1 MKISKSLFLAFAG
14 LGLFACSNEEF
25 NENQPLEG
33 VGAVSIKI
41 EAPTMTRSSLGTSG
55 ESVKVVPQA
64 DTKVIVKL
72 SASSGAQTIELTP
85 EQWSKGSVVTFW
97 NVENPTGV
105 TVEMNGGVA
114 SYDAVNISTLQTMP
128 AAIPVYGST
137 TTFTATDRNE
147 SPNLKDDHQTGANTG
162 DDTKKYQIFTAEV
175 QLEIPVARL
184 EVSGIKHVEHKGADE
199 KDECM
204 FATLTI
210 DGVYMD
216 NIKPTGAG
224 SRTDYQFVSGGNGT
238 GGEAIL
244 KEAISAPDNDFMA
257 ASAVWPKE
265 PENAYAFNFY
275 APTKEEIDA
284 AEKVVDD
291 EETEDIDEALAAKQ
305 ALNPKFKIYFAKAT
319 GAADPVTQPRY
330 AMITNYKDEAGN
342 SIILKK
348 GTVYRIIDAT
358 LLDKNI
364 IGDEGGNTLYGVEVT
379 VKEAQWTV
387 ETIKADWAE

>member
-64 DTKVIVKL
+64 DTKVKVKL

-85 EQWSKGSVVTFW
+85 EQWSKGSIVTFW

-162 DDTKKYQIFTAEV
+162 DDTKKLF
-175 QLEIPVARL
+175 
-184 EVSGIKHVEHKGADE
+184 
-199 KDECM
+199 
-204 FATLTI
+204 
-210 DGVYMD
+210 
-216 NIKPTGAG
+216 
-224 SRTDYQFVSGGNGT
+224 
-238 GGEAIL
+238 
-244 KEAISAPDNDFMA
+244 
-257 ASAVWPKE
+257 
-265 PENAYAFNFY
+265 
-275 APTKEEIDA
+275 
-284 AEKVVDD
+284 
-291 EETEDIDEALAAKQ
+291 
-305 ALNPKFKIYFAKAT
+305 
-319 GAADPVTQPRY
+319 
-330 AMITNYKDEAGN
+330 
-342 SIILKK
+342 
-348 GTVYRIIDAT
+348 
-358 LLDKNI
+358 
-364 IGDEGGNTLYGVEVT
+364 
-379 VKEAQWTV
+379 
-387 ETIKADWAE
+387 

>member
-85 EQWSKGSVVTFW
+85 EQWFKGSVVTFW

-265 PENAYAFNFY
+265 SENAYAFNFY

-305 ALNPKFKIYFAKAT
+305 ALNPKFKIYFANAT
-319 GAADPVTQPRY
+319 GAAEPVTQPRY

>member
-41 EAPTMTRSSLGTSG
+41 EAPTMTRSFLGTSG

-64 DTKVIVKL
+64 DTKVKVKL
-72 SASSGAQTIELTP
+72 SASSGEQTIELTP
-85 EQWSKGSVVTFW
+85 DQWLEGSVVTFW

-114 SYDAVNISTLQTMP
+114 SYDAVDIATLQAMP
-128 AAIPVYGST
+128 TAIPVYGST
-137 TTFTATDRNE
+137 TTFTATNRNE
-147 SPNLKDDHQTGANTG
+147 SPDLEDDHQTGANAG
-162 DDTKKYQIFTAEV
+162 DATKKYQIFTAEV

-184 EVSGIKHVEHKGADE
+184 EVSGIKHVVHANTSEDK
-199 KDECM
+199 CM

-224 SRTDYQFVSGGNGT
+224 SRTDYQFVAGGNGT
-238 GGEAIL
+238 GDEAIL

-265 PENAYAFNFY
+265 SGNAYAFNFY
-275 APTKEEIDA
+275 APTKEEIEA
-284 AEKVVDD
+284 AEKVVDE
-291 EETEDIDEALAAKQ
+291 EETEDIDEALVAKQ
-305 ALNPKFKIYFAKAT
+305 ALNPKFKIYFATAT
-319 GAADPVTQPRY
+319 GATDPVTQPRY

-348 GTVYRIIDAT
+348 GTIYRITDAT

-379 VKEAQWTV
+379 VKEAEWTV